1 MPAEFESGMFVK
13 EPAWHGLGKVLENAP
28 ENAEQ
33 AIEAAGLDWGVGKY
47 PLWLEDVDESGE
59 RVYNKFPLSYAI
71 VRESDKSILGSVGPQ
86 YTPVQNKEMFSWF
99 DPFVESGECEY
110 NTAGS
115 LFDGAKVWVLAKI
128 NRQNMEVIPGD
139 EITKFLLLSNS
150 HDGKNAVRVGFTPI
164 RVVCANTLAMA
175 HNDKNSKLIRV
186 RHSSKVMTN
195 LNNIRETIDAV
206 NEQFEATAEQFRV
219 LANSHINQADLTKYV
234 RVLMDVDVNIAESE
248 ISTRKK
254 GLIDQVMKLIAKESD
269 SNNRIKDTW
278 WAAYNGWNTYTQ
290 HVYGRTAEN
299 RVDNLWFGGGVAENQ
314 KALSYA
320 LELATN

>member
-1 MPAEFESGMFVK
+1 MSAAFESGMLVG

-33 AIEAAGLDWGVGKY
+33 AMEESGLGWSVGKY
-47 PLWLEDVDESGE
+47 PLYLEGVGQNGE
-59 RVYNKFPLSYAI
+59 QVFNNFPLSYAI

-128 NRQNMEVIPGD
+128 SRPNMEIVPGD

-175 HNDKNSKLIRV
+175 HSDTNSKLIRV

-206 NEQFEATAEQFRV
+206 NQQFEATADQFRL
-219 LANSHINQADLTKYV
+219 LANSHINQKDLTKYV
-234 RVLMDVDVNIAESE
+234 RVLMDVDVDIAESE

-254 GLIDQVMKLIAKESD
+254 NLINQVMELIQKESD
-269 SNNRIKDTW
+269 SADKIKDTW
-278 WAAYNGWNTYTQ
+278 WAVYNGWNTYTQ

-299 RVDNLWFGGGVAENQ
+299 RVDNLWFGGGVADNQ
-314 KALSYA
+314 KALNYA
-320 LELATN
+320 LELASN